1 MAFIQ
6 PAVVVPSH
14 VTYPKIEIWLPVVQ
28 GVADHG
34 VRNRINEA
42 IRKAANRLAADQGSL
57 EDKNAEMIGWFE
69 VKTNEKGV
77 LSLSLFNYAYTGG
90 AHGITL
96 QKSLTFLLRTG
107 ELYTLPQ
114 LFKTGSDYIGP
125 ISKQV
130 SAQIAEREVP
140 VLQPFERIR
149 PDQDFYIADRALV
162 IYFQIYELTP
172 YVYQFPYF
180 PISAYSLQDI
190 VAEEGPLGPMVVN
203 D

>member
-1 MAFIQ
+1 MAFIR
-6 PAVVVPSH
+6 PAVIVPSH
-14 VTYPKIEIWLPVVQ
+14 ITYPKIEIWLPVVQ
-28 GVADHG
+28 GLPDPRAQSL
-34 VRNRINEA
+34 INET
-42 IRKAANRLAADQGSL
+42 IRKEANRLAGEQGSL
-57 EDKNAEMIGWFE
+57 DEPHGEMLGWFE

-90 AHGITL
+90 AHGMTL
-96 QKSLTFLLRTG
+96 QKSLTFLTRTG

-114 LFKTGSDYIGP
+114 LFKPGSDYVGR

-130 SAQIAEREVP
+130 SAQIAERDVP

-149 PDQDFYIADRALV
+149 RDQDFYIADRSLV
-162 IYFQIYELTP
+162 VYFQLYELTP
-172 YVYQFPYF
+172 YVYGFAYF